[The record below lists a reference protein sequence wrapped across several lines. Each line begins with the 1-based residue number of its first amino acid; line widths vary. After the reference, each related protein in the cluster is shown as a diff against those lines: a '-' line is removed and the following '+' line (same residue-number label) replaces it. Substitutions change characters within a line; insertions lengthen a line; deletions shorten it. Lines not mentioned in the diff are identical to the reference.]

1 MDRKLFVVSNRLP
14 VTVSE
19 QGITPGT
26 GGLISALESYL
37 KGSETDSFSNVV
49 WCGIPGCDLTTWI
62 AESKNLVPITYEY
75 LPVFA
80 SEADY
85 EEYYNGFSNS
95 ALWPLFHYFPSFAEY
110 KPIAYESYQR
120 VNECF
125 AETLLKQVRSGDTVW
140 IHDYHLL
147 PLAALL
153 RKAVPA
159 LTIGFFLHIPF
170 PSYEIFRLLPKKWQR
185 ELLTGLLGAD
195 LIGFHT
201 IDYASHFTQSI
212 QMVLG
217 LDNERNIVLH
227 DNRLIK
233 IDVFPISI
241 DFKKFYNSYENEN
254 VRSIRNSLRSRI
266 NCSKIIFSVDRLDY
280 TKGVQN
286 RLLAYEYFL
295 KINPDYIGKVVFIMV
310 IVPSRDTIPRYIER
324 KKNIDELIGR
334 INSSVGNIHWMP
346 IIYQYNSLDFE
357 NMTALYSACDLAL
370 ITPLRDG
377 MNLVAKEFVATRKDK
392 KGVLIL
398 SEMAG
403 AARELTDA
411 LTINPNDIIEMAERI
426 KEGLEM
432 PEENQS
438 QCIENM
444 QRRIAN
450 YDVNEWAADFMTEL
464 ENIKRKQQFFQIK
477 FMDDY
482 ARRDIY
488 EAYSASENRLLLLD
502 YDGTLVG
509 FQATP
514 EEAKPDPELLGLL
527 QSLSE
532 KQENEVYL
540 ISGRRSQWLEKHFGM
555 LPLNLVA
562 EHGATYKLK
571 GHSWILEAQT
581 HNEWK
586 EKVHSIMEMY
596 VRRCA
601 NTFVEEKEFSMVWHY
616 RNAITEQGKLR
627 AYELMN
633 DLNDYIHN
641 RHLQVQI
648 GNKIVEVRQGGI
660 NKGSFIQKLIEC
672 KKYDFIFA
680 AGDDRTD
687 EDMFK
692 ILLQTQNIFSIKVGP
707 EASYAKYN
715 LYTPQMVVSFL
726 RNMDRLPTIVPA
738 RLF

>member
-1 MDRKLFVVSNRLP
+1 MERKLFIVSNRLP
-14 VTVSE
+14 VTVSSK
-19 QGITPGT
+19 GIAPGS
-26 GGLISALESYL
+26 GGLVTAIESYL
-37 KGSETDSFSNVV
+37 KQSSNESFSEVV
-49 WCGIPGCDLTTWI
+49 WCGIPGCDLATWI
-62 AESKNLVPITYEY
+62 GASKNLVPSTYTY
-75 LPVFA
+75 LPVFTPQ
-80 SEADY
+80 EEY
-85 EEYYNGFSNS
+85 EEYYSGFSNS
-95 ALWPLFHYFPSFAEY
+95 ALWPLFHYFPSYAEY
-110 KPIAYESYQR
+110 KPSAFCSYLK
-120 VNECF
+120 VNEYF
-125 AETLLKQVRSGDTVW
+125 AETLVSKLRSGDTVW

-153 RKAVPA
+153 RKAVPTI
-159 LTIGFFLHIPF
+159 TIGFFLHIPF

-185 ELLTGLLGAD
+185 ELLNGMLGAD

-212 QMVLG
+212 QTVLG

-241 DFKKFYNSYENEN
+241 DFKKFFNAYDNEN
-254 VRSIRNSLRSRI
+254 VQSIRNALRSQI
-266 NCSKIIFSVDRLDY
+266 NNSKIIFSVDRLDY

-286 RLLAYEYFL
+286 RLLAYEHFL
-295 KINPDYIGKVVFIMV
+295 LTNPDYIGQVVFIMV
-310 IVPSRDTIPRYIER
+310 IVPSRDTIPKYAER
-324 KKNIDELIGR
+324 KKSIDELIGR
-334 INSSVGNIHWMP
+334 INSSVGNIQWMP
-346 IIYQYNSLDFE
+346 VIYQYNSLDFE

-411 LTINPNDIIEMAERI
+411 LTINPNDIIEMSERI

-432 PEENQS
+432 PVEAQAL
-438 QCIENM
+438 CIENM
-444 QRRIAN
+444 QRRISN
-450 YDVNEWAADFMTEL
+450 YDVSTWATDFMTEL
-464 ENIKRKQQFFQIK
+464 ENIKRKQQFFQIR
-477 FMDDY
+477 FIDDY
-482 ARRDIY
+482 TRRDIY
-488 EAYSASENRLLLLD
+488 EAYSSAENRLFLLD

-509 FQATP
+509 FQSTPDEAT
-514 EEAKPDPELLGLL
+514 PDPELLRLL
-527 QSLSE
+527 RSLSE

-540 ISGRRSQWLEKHFGM
+540 ISGRSSQWLEKHFGNI
-555 LPLNLVA
+555 PLNLVA
-562 EHGATYKLK
+562 EHGASYKQK
-571 GHSWILEAQT
+571 GNPWVLEAQT

-601 NTFVEEKEFSMVWHY
+601 NTFIEEKEFSMVWHY
-616 RNAITEQGKLR
+616 RNASNEQGKLR
-627 AYELMN
+627 AFELMN

-660 NKGSFIQKLIEC
+660 NKGNFIHQLIGRE
-672 KKYDFIFA
+672 KYDFIFA
-680 AGDDRTD
+680 VGDDRTD

-692 ILLQTQNIFSIKVGP
+692 ALLHTEHVFSIKVGS

-715 LYTPQMVVSFL
+715 LYTPQMVVSLL
-726 RNMDRLPTIVPA
+726 RNMDRLSAKIPA
-738 RLF
+738 Q